1 MGITLG
7 KKQLNKGRVSLYLNY
22 SYNGK
27 RRKEYLGIIL
37 DAPTSAERRAENR
50 NKVLIARQIRA
61 KKELEFLSV
70 EYHLNDIENTFD
82 DILPTDK
89 SNVPDFYIL
98 IGQYLDTYHKK
109 DKKMVRACI
118 THLRLF
124 TRKKSLPVT
133 LLTKDFCIN
142 FLEYLRDHLRG
153 NTPIGYFKKFRM
165 CINKCIEKKLMTS
178 NPTDGIRLMQFD
190 EVTKAILSLKEIQKL
205 AITPCPNNEVK
216 RAFLFSCYC
225 GLRWCDVHQL
235 QYKDID
241 FSSNR
246 LTILQQKVQSHSK
259 NAILH
264 LNLNHTAI
272 KLLQRHKG
280 INEELVFGLPSY
292 SYTLR
297 ILNKWVKRANI
308 HKHITFHCA
317 RHSFI
322 TNIMANG
329 ANIKTAASLAGHS
342 TTRHTEKYVHIIDEL
357 KQKAVDSL
365 PDIIVIVSGTNTTY
379 LSNAVNNYFGCNFK
393 QLLNKY
399 RVEYAKSLL
408 LEGTYSTSSLFRKC
422 GFASQSVFYAAFHKV
437 VGASPLQFL
446 YKAPSKRGKRFKVLL

>member
-225 GLRWCDVHQL
+225 
-235 QYKDID
+235 
-241 FSSNR
+241 
-246 LTILQQKVQSHSK
+246 
-259 NAILH
+259 
-264 LNLNHTAI
+264 
-272 KLLQRHKG
+272 
-280 INEELVFGLPSY
+280 E
-292 SYTLR
+292 
-297 ILNKWVKRANI
+297 
-308 HKHITFHCA
+308 
-317 RHSFI
+317 
-322 TNIMANG
+322 
-329 ANIKTAASLAGHS
+329 
-342 TTRHTEKYVHIIDEL
+342 
-357 KQKAVDSL
+357 
-365 PDIIVIVSGTNTTY
+365 
-379 LSNAVNNYFGCNFK
+379 
-393 QLLNKY
+393 
-399 RVEYAKSLL
+399 
-408 LEGTYSTSSLFRKC
+408 
-422 GFASQSVFYAAFHKV
+422 SVAF
-437 VGASPLQFL
+437 
-446 YKAPSKRGKRFKVLL
+446 

>member
-27 RRKEYLGIIL
+27 RRKEHLGIIL

-50 NKVLIARQIRA
+50 NKILIARQIRA

-153 NTPIGYFKKFRM
+153 NTPISDKKEYPTESRRKAYFLYRQRYY
-165 CINKCIEKKLMTS
+165 
-178 NPTDGIRLMQFD
+178 G
-190 EVTKAILSLKEIQKL
+190 
-205 AITPCPNNEVK
+205 
-216 RAFLFSCYC
+216 AFLVS
-225 GLRWCDVHQL
+225 LR
-235 QYKDID
+235 
-241 FSSNR
+241 N
-246 LTILQQKVQSHSK
+246 
-259 NAILH
+259 
-264 LNLNHTAI
+264 
-272 KLLQRHKG
+272 
-280 INEELVFGLPSY
+280 
-292 SYTLR
+292 
-297 ILNKWVKRANI
+297 
-308 HKHITFHCA
+308 
-317 RHSFI
+317 
-322 TNIMANG
+322 
-329 ANIKTAASLAGHS
+329 
-342 TTRHTEKYVHIIDEL
+342 
-357 KQKAVDSL
+357 
-365 PDIIVIVSGTNTTY
+365 
-379 LSNAVNNYFGCNFK
+379 
-393 QLLNKY
+393 
-399 RVEYAKSLL
+399 
-408 LEGTYSTSSLFRKC
+408 
-422 GFASQSVFYAAFHKV
+422 QSVIPVPFQ
-437 VGASPLQFL
+437 GLW
-446 YKAPSKRGKRFKVLL
+446 